1 MKNGFRIL
9 LLVIVMFALYGG
21 LTTQVWS
28 YPIGIIAL
36 CFLCFLATLKN
47 TEKADTNTT
56 RQASKNSDITPII
69 VSSGVTSNT
78 SSSNT
83 CSGFDAGSGGADGG
97 C

>member
-36 CFLCFLATLKN
+36 CSLCFLGTLK
-47 TEKADTNTT
+47 KARNTNTSK
-56 RQASKNSDITPII
+56 ASKNSDTTPII
-69 VSSGVTSNT
+69 IASSVTSNS

>member
-1 MKNGFRIL
+1 MKTGFRIV
-9 LLVIVMFALYGG
+9 LLVIVMLALYGG

-36 CFLCFLATLKN
+36 CFLCFLGTLKKTGN
-47 TEKADTNTT
+47 TNTS
-56 RQASKNSDITPII
+56 AKPSKNSDITPII
-69 VSSGVTSNT
+69 IASGVTSNS